1 MKTNKGHSR
10 LWLVIIAG
18 LVIVSAILIF
28 TWLFLRKQESGKT
41 IAFTHVNLIPMTSE
55 TVMQII

>member
-18 LVIVSAILIF
+18 LVIVSTILIF
-28 TWLFLRKQESGKT
+28 TWLFLRKQKSGKT